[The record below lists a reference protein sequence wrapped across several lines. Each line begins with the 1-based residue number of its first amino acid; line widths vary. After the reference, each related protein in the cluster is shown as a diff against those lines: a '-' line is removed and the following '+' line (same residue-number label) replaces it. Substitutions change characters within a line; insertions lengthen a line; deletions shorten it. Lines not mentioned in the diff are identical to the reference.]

1 MPAKANSG
9 VGEREPDRP
18 TGRVGV
24 GTGSVRRST
33 KERPSSNNQDA
44 PTKARLGNRVLV
56 SAALAETLDQSTI
69 MLDLVGN
76 DQLAGTLDQRSPDR
90 PSDYLAKHP
99 QFPFRAPCIAAPNKQ

>member
-1 MPAKANSG
+1 
-9 VGEREPDRP
+9 
-18 TGRVGV
+18 V

-33 KERPSSNNQDA
+33 KEQPSSNNQDA

-76 DQLAGTLDQRSPDR
+76 DQLAVL
-90 PSDYLAKHP
+90 
-99 QFPFRAPCIAAPNKQ
+99 